1 MSILAI
7 AGMVLL
13 LEGTLPLVA
22 PAMWRETMLRIAQ
35 MQDGQIR
42 FIGLGGIVVGGLL
55 VAFG

>member
-13 LEGTLPLVA
+13 LEGALPFVA
-22 PAMWRETMLRIAQ
+22 LAMWRETMLRIAQ

>member
-13 LEGTLPLVA
+13 LEGALPFLA
-22 PAMWRETMLRIAQ
+22 PKMWRETMLRIAQ
-35 MQDGQIR
+35 MQDGQNR

>member
-13 LEGTLPLVA
+13 LEGALPFLA
-22 PAMWRETMLRIAQ
+22 PKMWRETMLRIAQ

>member
-1 MSILAI
+1 MSIVAI

-13 LEGTLPLVA
+13 LEGALPFLA

-42 FIGLGGIVVGGLL
+42 FIGLGGSVVGGLL
-55 VAFG
+55 VAVG

>member
-13 LEGTLPLVA
+13 LGGALPFVA

>member
-13 LEGTLPLVA
+13 LEGALPFVA
-22 PAMWRETMLRIAQ
+22 PAMWRETMQRIAQ

>member
-1 MSILAI
+1 MSIVAI

-13 LEGTLPLVA
+13 LEGALPFLA

>member
-13 LEGTLPLVA
+13 LEGALPFVA

-42 FIGLGGIVVGGLL
+42 FVGLGGIVVGGLL

>member
-7 AGMVLL
+7 AGMVLV
-13 LEGTLPLVA
+13 LEGVLPFVA
-22 PAMWRETMLRIAQ
+22 PAMWRETMQRIAQ

>member
-13 LEGTLPLVA
+13 LEGTLPFVA

-42 FIGLGGIVVGGLL
+42 FIGLGAIVVGGLL

>member
-13 LEGTLPLVA
+13 LEGALPFVA
-22 PAMWRETMLRIAQ
+22 PAMGRETMVRIAK

>member
-13 LEGTLPLVA
+13 LEGALPFVA
-22 PAMWRETMLRIAQ
+22 PAMWRETMVRIAK

>member
-13 LEGTLPLVA
+13 IEGTLPFVA

>member
-1 MSILAI
+1 MSILAV

-13 LEGTLPLVA
+13 LEGVLPFVA
-22 PAMWRETMLRIAQ
+22 PAMWRETMLRIAK

>member
-1 MSILAI
+1 
-7 AGMVLL
+7 
-13 LEGTLPLVA
+13 
-22 PAMWRETMLRIAQ
+22 RIAK

>member
-13 LEGTLPLVA
+13 LEGALPFVA
-22 PAMWRETMLRIAQ
+22 PAMWRETMLRIAK

>member
-13 LEGTLPLVA
+13 LEGALPFVA
-22 PAMWRETMLRIAQ
+22 PAMWRETMVRIAK

-55 VAFG
+55 VACG

>member
-13 LEGTLPLVA
+13 LEGALPFLA
-22 PAMWRETMLRIAQ
+22 PAMWRETMMRIAK

>member
-7 AGMVLL
+7 AGMVLV
-13 LEGTLPLVA
+13 LEGVLPFIA
-22 PAMWRETMLRIAQ
+22 PAMWRETMQRIAQ

>member
-13 LEGTLPLVA
+13 LEGALPFVA

>member
-1 MSILAI
+1 MSILAV

-13 LEGTLPLVA
+13 LEGALPFVA

-35 MQDGQIR
+35 LQDGQIR

>member
-1 MSILAI
+1 MSILAV

-13 LEGTLPLVA
+13 LEGALPFVA

>member
-7 AGMVLL
+7 AGLVLV
-13 LEGTLPLVA
+13 LEGVLPFIA
-22 PAMWRETMLRIAQ
+22 PAMWRETMQRIAQ

>member
-13 LEGTLPLVA
+13 LEGALPFVA
-22 PAMWRETMLRIAQ
+22 PAMWRETMMRIAK